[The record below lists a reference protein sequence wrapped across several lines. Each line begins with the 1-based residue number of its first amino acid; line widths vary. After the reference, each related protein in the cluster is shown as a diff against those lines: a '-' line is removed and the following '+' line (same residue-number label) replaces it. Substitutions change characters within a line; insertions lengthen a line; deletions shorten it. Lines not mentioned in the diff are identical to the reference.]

1 MYQLKIY
8 KIDYIIY
15 LKYNNIY
22 IYIKMYIESK
32 KVFIFNI
39 ESIISILILV

>member
-1 MYQLKIY
+1 MYQLEMFKL
-8 KIDYIIY
+8 DYIIY

-22 IYIKMYIESK
+22 MYIESK

>member
-1 MYQLKIY
+1 MYQLEIFKL
-8 KIDYIIY
+8 DYIIY

-22 IYIKMYIESK
+22 IYMYIESK